1 MAKINNLFGGASS
14 AEMQAAMRELGAYYG
29 VKDKNSFVQVLLR
42 RSVNENKDNSTP
54 KNPNPIQASELNSQA
69 SDHNENLQALADAI
83 ISLQGDGEFSSQL
96 QKKIANYIDA
106 DPSDQIAKV
115 LDALGDG
122 STKEKCPFSMTLP
135 TNPYGDKDA
144 HKGYLRAIG
153 VDDLF
158 KDGKRALRNKK
169 GKIVGYRGEDISV
182 KFTEKDDDTRKT
194 ISIIEFHNP
203 NLNFAN
209 RDSAAASV
217 FLMSLPSIEISK
229 AVPYF
234 DIKTITKGEP
244 IQKLQASKAGET
256 EGATVFGNGISIY
269 KFLHGERIEAGDQVV
284 QQLARI
290 VPSEFAETPDTLSG
304 GVKHPADKS
313 TAEKASIGVAGM
325 EIFTSPQTM
334 VDGTL
339 IHEDLDSTSLNYGS
353 ENGPKDI
360 PIGNKVLDK
369 FRPLMTVK
377 SFNVQVT
384 PATGML
390 ATKAADVALTLHDK
404 TRMNQIMPFIVP
416 GQLGDVE
423 FLIEWGWSH
432 PQPNPNENPYG
443 AMINAMRCK
452 EKYGIMNSSYSF
464 TPEGQ
469 VEIKLKLYTK
479 GASNLTFELVSTT
492 EDGQNPV
499 DVLRDL
505 VHAIRGSMRAL
516 KKEGYTLNSEMGAPD
531 VLGKASSIGGLLS
544 LGKKDKRKI
553 RNFLKKMKRSSA
565 KSSQGTWAEMA
576 EKFDQAED
584 GAENYQKVVQKQW
597 ESMINNTCQHNKSQ
611 VDPYLHVIK
620 SDPIPGVGTV
630 VNIDRRKYV
639 SLAKV
644 IATFVA
650 RPIYETG
657 KFEEIQLLFY
667 PMNEYAMW
675 ARELNTG
682 QYPINKKELKKY
694 LESQLN
700 VTPSIT
706 IQRFLGLIKKH
717 FVNFVGDDIYGL
729 SSYYTETEDGKR
741 ELKKQYT
748 KDEKAKQKF
757 TNIKAKILEGCYGGA
772 SAEKRFK
779 KPNIQMWVECVAH
792 KDQPSSSILRL
803 HFFDRACTS
812 YGSYAAMWGATSA
825 SNLGVI
831 GKSISAK
838 KSLTQA
844 KKHPPKKKDAKW
856 DEKVAARQARVT
868 EYADVAN
875 TQLTKFIDSGLLE
888 EMSYTDKEGKPRTK
902 YRIRGGPDQLRGI
915 LASNMPT
922 IKYGTEFSG
931 VLTAN
936 LATNSNPQMET
947 IHMQRQGAKS
957 GPSGAIDDGLPMTIK
972 PVTLSLSTFGC
983 PYINFGQQFFCDFQ
997 TNTTT
1002 DDIYAVAG
1010 VSHSLTPNEFKTDI
1024 KLVPLNKMGQFRSMV
1039 DTLEEAE
1046 AVAEELS
1053 KVVDKK

>member
-1 MAKINNLFGGASS
+1 MAKINNLFGSASS

-29 VKDKNSFVQVLLR
+29 VKDKNSFVQVLLK
-42 RSVNENKDNSTP
+42 RSVNETKENDFP
-54 KNPNPIQASELNSQA
+54 KNAQASQLNEQASE
-69 SDHNENLQALADAI
+69 HNKNLQDLADAI
-83 ISLQGDGEFSSQL
+83 ISLKGDGEFSDQL
-96 QKKIANYIDA
+96 KDKIEKYISADKKKE
-106 DPSDQIAKV
+106 DPIAKV
-115 LDALGDG
+115 LDALGDDT
-122 STKEKCPFSMTLP
+122 TKEACPFSLTLP
-135 TNPYGDKDA
+135 SNPDGGKG
-144 HKGYLRAIG
+144 HKGYLRAVG
-153 VDDLF
+153 VAELF
-158 KDGKRALRNKK
+158 QDGVRPLRNKK

-182 KFTEKDDDTRKT
+182 KFTETDDKTRKA

-209 RDSAAASV
+209 RDSAAAAV

-244 IQKLQASKAGET
+244 IQELQETRKGES

-284 QQLARI
+284 QQLASI
-290 VPSEFAETPDTLSG
+290 VPSEFYGPTGDTLSG
-304 GVKHPADKS
+304 GTKHPADAS
-313 TAEKASIGVAGM
+313 SVEKVSIGVAGM

-353 ENGPKDI
+353 EDGPKDK
-360 PIGNKVLDK
+360 PMGSKVLDK

-423 FLIEWGWSH
+423 FLVEWGWSH

-443 AMINAMRCK
+443 ALINSMRCK

-479 GASNLTFELVSTT
+479 GATNLTFELVSTT
-492 EDGQNPV
+492 EDGKNPA
-499 DVLRDL
+499 DILRDL

-516 KKEGYTLNSEMGAPD
+516 KKEGYTLNAEMGAPD

-544 LGKKDKRKI
+544 LSKKDKTKI
-553 RNFLKKMKRSSA
+553 TNFLKKMKRSSA
-565 KSSQGTWAEMA
+565 KSSQGTWTEMA
-576 EKFDQAED
+576 EKFDQAEE

-597 ESMINNTCQHNKSQ
+597 ESMINNTCQNTSQ
-611 VDPYLHVIK
+611 TDPYLHVIN
-620 SDPIPGVGTV
+620 SGNIPGVGTV
-630 VNIDRRKYV
+630 VNIDRRRYV

-644 IATFVA
+644 MATFVA

-675 ARELNTG
+675 ARTLNTG

-694 LESQLN
+694 LEAQLN
-700 VTPSIT
+700 VNPSIS
-706 IQRFLGLIKKH
+706 IQRFLSLIKKH

-729 SSYYTETEDGKR
+729 SNYYTETEDGKR

-757 TNIKAKILEGCYGGA
+757 TNKKVKILEACYDGA
-772 SAEKRFK
+772 SSEKRFK

-792 KDQPSSSILRL
+792 KENPALSILRL

-812 YGSYAAMWGATSA
+812 YGSYAAMWSATSA

-831 GKSISAK
+831 GQSSSAK

-844 KKHPPKKKDAKW
+844 KKYPPKKKDAKW
-856 DEKVAARQARVT
+856 EEKVDARQKRVT
-868 EYADVAN
+868 EYKEEADA
-875 TQLTKFIDSGLLE
+875 QRQKFIDSGLLE
-888 EMSYTDKEGKPRTK
+888 EMSYTDKEGNSRTK

-915 LASNMPT
+915 LAANMPT
-922 IKYGTEFSG
+922 LKYGTEFSG
-931 VLTAN
+931 ILSAN
-936 LATNSNPQMET
+936 LATNSNPQLET

-957 GPSGAIDDGLPMTIK
+957 GPSGATDDGLPMTIK

-983 PYINFGQQFFCDFQ
+983 PFINFGQQFFCDFQ

-1046 AVAEELS
+1046 AVSEELS
-1053 KVVDKK
+1053 KVLAKK

>member
-29 VKDKNSFVQVLLR
+29 VKDKNSFVQVLLK
-42 RSVNENKDNSTP
+42 RSVNETKENSFP
-54 KNPNPIQASELNSQA
+54 KNPQASELNSQA
-69 SDHNENLQALADAI
+69 SDHNIHLQSLADAI
-83 ISLQGDGEFSSQL
+83 ISLQGDGEFANQL
-96 QKKIANYIDA
+96 KKKIDAYIMA
-106 DPSDQIAKV
+106 DPSDPIAKV
-115 LDALGDG
+115 LDALGNS
-122 STKEKCPFSMTLP
+122 STEEACPFSLTLP
-135 TNPYGDKDA
+135 SNPTEE
-144 HKGYLRAIG
+144 HKGYLRAAG

-158 KDGKRALRNKK
+158 NDGV
-169 GKIVGYRGEDISV
+169 VGRRGESISV
-182 KFTEKDDDTRKT
+182 NFTTTEDDTRKA

-244 IQKLQASKAGET
+244 IQKLQETRAGET
-256 EGATVFGNGISIY
+256 EGSTVFGGGISIY
-269 KFLHGERIEAGDQVV
+269 KFLHGERIEAADQVIH
-284 QQLARI
+284 QLARI
-290 VPSEFAETPDTLSG
+290 VPKEFSEPPKTLSG
-304 GVKHPADKS
+304 GTKHPADA
-313 TAEKASIGVAGM
+313 TENEKQSIGVAGM

-353 ENGPKDI
+353 EAGPKDI
-360 PIGNKVLDK
+360 PIGSKVLDK

-443 AMINAMRCK
+443 ALINSMRCK

-492 EDGQNPV
+492 EEGKNPA
-499 DVLRDL
+499 DVLKDL
-505 VHAIRGSMRAL
+505 VHAIRGSMRSL
-516 KKEGYTLNSEMGAPD
+516 KKEGYTLNAAMGAPD
-531 VLGKASSIGGLLS
+531 VLGKASSVGGLLS
-544 LGKKDKRKI
+544 LSKKDKAKI
-553 RNFLKKMKRSSA
+553 SNFLKKMKRSSA
-565 KSSQGTWAEMA
+565 KSSQGTWQEMS
-576 EKFDQAED
+576 EKFDQAEE
-584 GAENYQKVVQKQW
+584 GAENYQKVIQKQW
-597 ESMINNTCQHNKSQ
+597 ESMINNTCQHTKSQ
-611 VDPYLHVIK
+611 TDPYLPGGLK
-620 SDPIPGVGTV
+620 SDKIPGVGTV

-675 ARELNTG
+675 ARTLNTG
-682 QYPINKKELKKY
+682 QYPINKEELKKY
-694 LESQLN
+694 LEAQLN
-700 VTPSIT
+700 VNPSIS
-706 IQRFLGLIKKH
+706 IQRFLNLIKKH

-741 ELKKQYT
+741 EIKKQYT

-757 TNIKAKILEGCYGGA
+757 TNAKVKILEACYGGA

-792 KDQPSSSILRL
+792 KEKPDCSILRL

-831 GKSISAK
+831 GKSNSAK

-856 DEKVAARQARVT
+856 DEKVEAREKRET
-868 EYADVAN
+868 KYDKEADA
-875 TQLTKFIDSGLLE
+875 QRQKFIDSGLLE
-888 EMSYTDKEGKPRTK
+888 PMNYTDKDGNPRTK

-915 LASNMPT
+915 LATNMPT
-922 IKYGTEFSG
+922 LKYGTEFSG
-931 VLTAN
+931 ILTAN
-936 LATNSNPQMET
+936 LATNSNPQLET

-957 GPSGAIDDGLPMTIK
+957 GPSGASDDGLPMTIK
-972 PVTLSLSTFGC
+972 PVTLSISTFGC
-983 PYINFGQQFFCDFQ
+983 PFINFGQQFFCDFQ

-1002 DDIYAVAG
+1002 DDIYAVSG
-1010 VSHSLTPNEFKTDI
+1010 VSHTLTPGEFKTDI
-1024 KLVPLNKMGQFRSMV
+1024 KLTPLNKLGQFRSMV

-1053 KVVDKK
+1053 KVLDKK